1 MLTLLECMKNNLPS
15 NDGSKFKTTESHL
28 DWEKVAFKDF
38 SGEMCK
44 MKWMEISNE
53 VTDSRTRLGG
63 VSARGTEHPSDLP
76 GLFESLKFS
85 AWSPWP
91 LVPIPSHCRRHREPL
106 GGTGTGRLHG
116 GITKPHGFMPCR
128 AWLGAERVSALSPMR
143 SLFTF
148 VALHYPAG
156 EEVSDPHGAHYG
168 CRRAREES
176 LQGQKAQGIRQELG
190 SVPKGESLP
199 SLGWGAVTHVAPQT
213 HVALPPEP
221 LQAPHHP

>member
-53 VTDSRTRLGG
+53 VTDGHTRLGG
-63 VSARGTEHPSDLP
+63 VSMRGTEHPSDLP
-76 GLFESLKFS
+76 GLFESFKFS
-85 AWSPWP
+85 AWSPRP
-91 LVPIPSHCRRHREPL
+91 LVPIPSHCRRHRKPL
-106 GGTGTGRLHG
+106 GGAGTGRLGG
-116 GITKPHGFMPCR
+116 GITKPCGFMPCR
-128 AWLGAERVSALSPMR
+128 AWLGAERVSALSPTH

-156 EEVSDPHGAHYG
+156 EEVSDPYGAHYG

-176 LQGQKAQGIRQELG
+176 LQGQKAQGIGQELG
-190 SVPKGESLP
+190 SVPEGEPLP